1 MAAGLI
7 LAPGV
12 ESQVGSDTNLETLVR
27 HIQTR
32 ALLVALFIPGLLA
45 AQRNAGTMIASAT
58 VIAHPARLSPLAQSA
73 GRDGTAGAWRLSG
86 RPGAPVGVTFTLPDT
101 LTPARAAGGPP
112 VPLGAR
118 RATARW
124 QRPGDAAGHRF
135 DAESGALA
143 VIGDGDDASVRLALA
158 WTPRP
163 QQVPPR
169 GHYLGELVMTLVYY

>member
-1 MAAGLI
+1 MQDTWSRERGAGRAARLAVWLGL

-12 ESQVGSDTNLETLVR
+12 
-27 HIQTR
+27 
-32 ALLVALFIPGLLA
+32 LA
-45 AQRNAGTMIASAT
+45 AQRNTATMLASAT
-58 VIAHPARLSPLAQSA
+58 VIAHPARLSPLARSGA
-73 GRDGTAGAWRLSG
+73 AALESTAGAWRLSG
-86 RPGAPVGVTFTLPDT
+86 RPGAPVGVSFTLPDA
-101 LTPARAAGGPP
+101 LTPARDAGGPA

-158 WTPRP
+158 WTPRAQP
-163 QQVPPR
+163 TLPR
-169 GHYLGELVMTLVYY
+169 GPYLGELVMTLVYY